1 MIDIHSHIIPFVDD
15 GSVDLE
21 SSLALIEDAI
31 KQGVEHI
38 ILTPHYRSR
47 FRLPKEKINSEFEKF
62 SQIVKDKGLNVNL
75 YLGQEIFMTY
85 GVKELLEQNA
95 VCTMANSKYVLV
107 EFDTENERDIVS
119 DVYELVLLGY
129 IPIVAH
135 LERYFYADY
144 KTAFEIK
151 QVGGLIQVNA
161 DSIVKKGRIRR
172 KVKRLFERALVDFVA
187 SDVHVGRRN
196 YMADSMKI
204 VRKKFGNDAVRAVY
218 YENARKILKG

>member
-21 SSLALIEDAI
+21 SSLGLIEDAI
-31 KQGVEHI
+31 KQGVERI

-75 YLGQEIFMTY
+75 YLGQEIFMTH

-95 VCTMANSKYVLV
+95 VCTLANSKYLLV
-107 EFDTENERDIVS
+107 EFDTANERDIVS

-161 DSIVKKGRIRR
+161 DSIVRKGRIRR

-196 YMADSMKI
+196 YMSDSMKI